1 MHVVQIDTGV
11 NMSATNWEVQAD
23 YGYGHGWECVDA
35 CDNREAGLDALDLYR
50 ENEPGVPL
58 RLKAVNE

>member
-1 MHVVQIDTGV
+1 
-11 NMSATNWEVQAD
+11 MSATNWEVQAD